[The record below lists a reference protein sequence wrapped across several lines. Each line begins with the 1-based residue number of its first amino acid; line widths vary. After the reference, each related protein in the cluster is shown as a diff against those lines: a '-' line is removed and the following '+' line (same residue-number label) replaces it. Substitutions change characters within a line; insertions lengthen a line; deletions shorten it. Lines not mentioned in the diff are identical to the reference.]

1 MRDDIRPKDFG
12 EEEKGL
18 NVEISLTWIDEMEF
32 SKTLVVLRIAK
43 NGVKERTIG
52 GKNEIGAFVEL
63 V

>member
-18 NVEISLTWIDEMEF
+18 DVEISLTRVDEMKL
-32 SKTLVVLRIAK
+32 SKTLVVFRIAK

-52 GKNEIGAFVEL
+52 GKNEIRAFVES

>member
-1 MRDDIRPKDFG
+1 MRGDIRPKDFG

-18 NVEISLTWIDEMEF
+18 DVEISLTWIDEMEL
-32 SKTLVVLRIAK
+32 SKTFVVFRIAK

-52 GKNEIGAFVEL
+52 GKNEIGVFVEL

>member
-18 NVEISLTWIDEMEF
+18 NVEISLTGIDEMEF
-32 SKTLVVLRIAK
+32 SKTLVVLRVAK
-43 NGVKERTIG
+43 NGVEERTIG